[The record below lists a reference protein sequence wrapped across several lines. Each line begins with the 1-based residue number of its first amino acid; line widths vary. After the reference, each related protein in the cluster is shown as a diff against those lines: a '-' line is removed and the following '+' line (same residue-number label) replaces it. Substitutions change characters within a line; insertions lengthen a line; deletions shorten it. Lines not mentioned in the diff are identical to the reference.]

1 MKTTTIQRILVNM
14 ACGWPA
20 YLLYLSTWA
29 MLGWSMFSMI
39 EDFWDNLDNV
49 IGWLGAVLAWSI
61 LMSIRGDLRQL
72 RDMIR
77 KDEDEEVL

>member
-20 YLLYLSTWA
+20 YLLYLGTWA

-49 IGWLGAVLAWSI
+49 IGWLGVVFSWSI
-61 LMSIRGDLRQL
+61 IMSIRGDLRKL
-72 RDMIR
+72 RDMTR
-77 KDEDEEVL
+77 EDEDEVL